1 MKKILSLLSVLF
13 LTFGCYDDGSQTIS
27 KGPITLSLGE
37 VTSTTA
43 TFTARLDVDMMA
55 DYQEV
60 GLVYSKD
67 DDMSCASDA
76 VTKVKI
82 SDAKFSKT
90 ISGLNY
96 NTTYYYTTYL
106 TTVPFKL
113 INTE

>member
-96 NTTYYYTTYL
+96 NTTYYYTTIL
-106 TTVPFKL
+106 R
-113 INTE
+113 